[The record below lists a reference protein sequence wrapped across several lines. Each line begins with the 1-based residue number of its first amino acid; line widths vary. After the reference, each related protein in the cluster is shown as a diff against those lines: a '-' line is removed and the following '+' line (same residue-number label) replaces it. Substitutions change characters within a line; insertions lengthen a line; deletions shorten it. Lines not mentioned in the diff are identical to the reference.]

1 MSRDQPASS
10 ASRYKISSPQPFVSL
25 QAETNT
31 YQPVNLTSPNGTPG
45 GSPARPARSR
55 MRDQLPVQQ
64 PSRRNLDA
72 LQTHNLRQ
80 PSNSSSTGGYE
91 IPPSPVSPVS
101 ATSAPPASGKLFT
114 DPFAADRSQRSEL
127 RVQTSEAAQ
136 REAQPFHGSGPA
148 SDKLR
153 NVVGAFM
160 TAGRGHEEPAVRR
173 PGKSRARQTTKEE
186 IWEVTDGKFG
196 EIDTV
201 LKKIRKDWPFVLESD
216 FSPSTLAL
224 SLLSQTPTLTHPPLS
239 SFLKLHDALSSSLQ
253 SAVQAHFQSF
263 AASLPAHATFLSTL
277 GRAQQSVRSSKDALR
292 EARDGFAGK
301 GKSELA
307 GVRARERVVRD
318 MLNILDIM

>member
-1 MSRDQPASS
+1 MSRNQPASS

-25 QAETNT
+25 QAETST
-31 YQPVNLTSPNGTPG
+31 YQPTNLASPNGTPG
-45 GSPARPARSR
+45 SSPARPARSR
-55 MRDQLPVQQ
+55 MRDQLADQQ
-64 PSRRNLDA
+64 PSRRNLGA

-80 PSNSSSTGGYE
+80 PSNSSSVGGSE

-101 ATSAPPASGKLFT
+101 ATSVPPAPGKLFT

-136 REAQPFHGSGPA
+136 REAQPFHGGGPA

-160 TAGRGHEEPAVRR
+160 TAGRGHEEPVRR

-186 IWEVTDGKFG
+186 NWEATDGKFG
-196 EIDTV
+196 EVDVV
-201 LKKIRKDWPFVLESD
+201 LKKIRKDWPFVMESD
-216 FSPSTLAL
+216 FSPATLAL
-224 SLLSQTPTLTHPPLS
+224 SLLSQTPTLTHPSLS

-253 SAVQAHFQSF
+253 SAVQGHFQSF

-277 GRAQQSVRSSKDALR
+277 GRAQQSVRSSKDALK
-292 EARDGFAGK
+292 EARDGFAGR